1 MDSLAPKIHFALIF
15 LAHALGAMC
24 VLGVLASGPQLIA
37 QLDLT
42 AIKVGALASAYS
54 ATLAI
59 ASLPAG
65 MVVDRLGTR
74 PALTLSALVMC
85 CGMLW
90 VALSSSFT
98 SLCIGM
104 AISGAG
110 YGLINPAAGRAI
122 LLWFSPQWRGTLMG
136 LKQTGVP
143 VGGAIGT
150 ALAGLGIVYGWQ
162 IGVMGV
168 ALVAGLLAVL
178 FFFLLPKK
186 DTAGSNQHSPN
197 ITRGLPKV
205 LSTPQLG
212 RANLAAGLTNG
223 GQFTLWAFLAETLRQ
238 SAALSAS
245 LIALCMGLLQLGTL
259 LGRLFWGLTNDRFLS
274 QNAALTLRWL
284 CITGIAGAFILLLLG
299 HTEMW
304 LLAPIAALLLG
315 FSMCSA
321 TGIHVALTISLAPT
335 HFTGTAIGYTM
346 LVTNLGGVIMPL
358 IFGALLDYA
367 GAGSFAIGLI
377 VMMGIAFWLL
387 LLNAETQSNKN

>member
-1 MDSLAPKIHFALIF
+1 MNSLTLKIHFALIF

-37 QLDLT
+37 QLNLT
-42 AIKVGALASAYS
+42 AIQVGALASAYS

-74 PALTLSALVMC
+74 PALTLAALVMS

-90 VALSSSFT
+90 VSFSDNFS

-104 AISGAG
+104 ALSGAG
-110 YGLINPAAGRAI
+110 YGLINPAAGRAV
-122 LLWFSPQWRGTLMG
+122 LLWFSPQWRATLMG

-150 ALAGLGIVYGWQ
+150 ALAGLGLVYGWQ
-162 IGVMGV
+162 IGVLGV
-168 ALVAGLLAVL
+168 ALLAELLAIL

-186 DTAGSNQHSPN
+186 DTTGTNQHSPN
-197 ITRGLPKV
+197 ITRGLRKV
-205 LSTPQLG
+205 LSTPKLG

-259 LGRLFWGLTNDRFLS
+259 LGRLFWGVTNDRFMS
-274 QNAALTLRWL
+274 HNAALTLRWL
-284 CITGIAGAFILLLLG
+284 CFVGIAGACMLLLLG
-299 HTEMW
+299 HLDLW
-304 LLAPIAALLLG
+304 ILAPLTALLLG

-321 TGIHVALTISLAPT
+321 TGIHIALTISVAPT
-335 HFTGTAIGYTM
+335 QFAGTAIGYTM

-367 GAGSFAIGLI
+367 GASFFSIGLI
-377 VMMGIAFWLL
+377 VMMGVAFWLL
-387 LLNAETQSNKN
+387 LFRVETQPNKT